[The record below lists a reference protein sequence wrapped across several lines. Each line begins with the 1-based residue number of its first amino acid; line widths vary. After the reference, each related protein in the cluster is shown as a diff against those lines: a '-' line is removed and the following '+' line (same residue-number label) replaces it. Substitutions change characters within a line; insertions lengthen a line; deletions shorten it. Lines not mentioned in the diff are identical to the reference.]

1 MTKYP
6 LFTAIIATLL
16 LMNGAIADPA
26 VRAES
31 NEVTSTPQTQTE
43 TETATQGVPAG
54 EENSENVSVS
64 TPTQNTPEPVK
75 EETSALPGTSV
86 TPTDAAKTQ
95 PMAPSSHS
103 ETTPQAAVQQT
114 IPQAAAAESTASEL
128 SAKTATP
135 LAAIEE
141 GKTDEATEK
150 EHPFSSYQVYPWSQS
165 GYDYWDRWD
174 QRRQYLRERNDA
186 RREAMR
192 QRSEWIRQMIDNR
205 FYRTSPWLGAMRDAM
220 DQRQMWHEINTD
232 AWRRW
237 VNPWGAAMRDW
248 SQARQHYFDRI
259 YDERMRNFDQMT
271 GGLPWGPY
279 PYW

>member
-6 LFTAIIATLL
+6 LSTAIIATLL
-16 LMNGAIADPA
+16 LTNGSIADPA
-26 VRAES
+26 ASVES
-31 NEVTSTPQTQTE
+31 NEVTSTPQAQA
-43 TETATQGVPAG
+43 ETATQGVPAG
-54 EENSENVSVS
+54 EESSENVSVS
-64 TPTQNTPEPVK
+64 TPPSSTPEPVK
-75 EETSALPGTSV
+75 EETSALPETSV
-86 TPTDAAKTQ
+86 TPTDAAT
-95 PMAPSSHS
+95 PPPSHS
-103 ETTPQAAVQQT
+103 EPTPQAAVQQT
-114 IPQAAAAESTASEL
+114 MPQAAAAESTASEL
-128 SAKTATP
+128 SAETTPPPAATEAGETA
-135 LAAIEE
+135 
-141 GKTDEATEK
+141 EAPEK
-150 EHPFSSYQVYPWSQS
+150 EHQFSAYQVYPWSQS

-186 RREAMR
+186 RREAMK

-205 FYRTSPWLGAMRDAM
+205 FYRTSPWLGAMRGAM

-248 SQARQHYFDRI
+248 SKARQQQFDRI